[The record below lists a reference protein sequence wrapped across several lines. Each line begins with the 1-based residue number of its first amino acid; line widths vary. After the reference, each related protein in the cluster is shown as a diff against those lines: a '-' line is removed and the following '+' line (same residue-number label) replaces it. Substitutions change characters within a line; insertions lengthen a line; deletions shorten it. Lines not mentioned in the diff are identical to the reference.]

1 MLSQSL
7 AKRYVGAAF
16 SLAVEQ
22 RILQQVEAQ
31 LLAVQEALTAS
42 TEFARFLKH
51 PRISDADKQAMIQ
64 AALGE
69 EPLPVVAAFVGQL
82 LAHRRIEV
90 LTAAGTVFQ
99 ALADE
104 FAGRARAEV
113 HTAAPLS
120 AEQSARLAAA
130 LEKLVGRPVTVEA
143 EVDPEVIGGVSV
155 RIGDDTIDGTLRTGL
170 RKMTEKLGGA

>member
-22 RILQQVEAQ
+22 RVLQQAEAQ
-31 LLAVQEALTAS
+31 LLAVQEALAAS
-42 TEFARFLKH
+42 AEFARFLSH
-51 PRISDADKQAMIQ
+51 PRIAHADKQAMIQ

-69 EPLPVVAAFVGQL
+69 EPLPVVSSFVGQL

-104 FAGRARAEV
+104 FAGRARAQV
-113 HTAAPLS
+113 RTAAPLT
-120 AEQSARLAAA
+120 AGQSARLAAA
-130 LEKLVGRPVTVEA
+130 LTKLVGRPVTLDA

-155 RIGDDTIDGTLRTGL
+155 RIGDDTMDGTLRSGL
-170 RKMTEKLGGA
+170 MKLTEKLSGG